1 MITTISLLPGITLRC
16 FSDNRF
22 KQSCLSVQF
31 LRPASKDEAS
41 MNALIPAV
49 LLRGCESAPDLRH
62 ITLRLDDLYGASVG
76 ALVRRIGDFQSTGLY
91 CSFISDRYTLEGD
104 KVLAPMISFL
114 GELLFQPVLDKG
126 VFRRDYVES
135 EKKNLIAAIQS
146 QKNDKRSYCVN
157 RLLSTMCK
165 ADPFGIPRLGE
176 AEWAA
181 PVESCQL
188 YAHYQKVLRES
199 RIELFYV
206 GEEAPQRVAENLK
219 KLFGSIDRCYVNPPE
234 QSDFHNSGRED
245 RTETMEIAQGKLA
258 MGFVTPI
265 TLRDPRLA
273 AMQVCNTILGAGMT
287 SKLFMN
293 IREKQSLCY
302 DIGSGYHSSKGI
314 LFVSAGIDCHKKD
327 HVKQEILNQ
336 LESMRQGDI
345 TQEELT
351 AAKQGLISGL
361 RGSHDSPGA
370 IEGYY
375 ATGAVSGLSWTPEK
389 YMEEISKVTARDVQE
404 AAQTLAL
411 HSVYFL
417 KGVK

>member
-1 MITTISLLPGITLRC
+1 
-16 FSDNRF
+16 
-22 KQSCLSVQF
+22 
-31 LRPASKDEAS
+31 

-49 LLRGCESAPDLRH
+49 LLRGCDSAPDLRH

-76 ALVRRIGDFQSTGLY
+76 ALVRRIGDYQATGLY
-91 CSFISDRYTLEGD
+91 CGFISDRYAMDGDAILE
-104 KVLAPMISFL
+104 PMISFL
-114 GELLFQPVLDKG
+114 GELLLQPVLESG
-126 VFRRDYVES
+126 VFRKDFVES

-157 RLLSTMCK
+157 RLLRTMCK

-181 PVESCQL
+181 PVESAQL
-188 YAHYQKVLRES
+188 YAHYQKVLKES
-199 RIELFYV
+199 RVELFYV
-206 GEEAPQRVAENLK
+206 GQAAPQRVAENLK
-219 KLFGSIDRCYVNPPE
+219 KLFSSIDRCYVNLPE
-234 QSDFHNSGRED
+234 QSDFHDGGKED

-265 TLRDPRLA
+265 TLRDDRLA

-302 DIGSGYHSSKGI
+302 DIGSGYHGSKGI
-314 LFVSAGIDCHKKD
+314 LFVSAGIDCDKKD
-327 HVKQEILNQ
+327 HVRQEILNQ
-336 LESMRQGDI
+336 LEAIRQGDI
-345 TQEELT
+345 SQEELL
-351 AAKQGLISGL
+351 AAKEGLISGL

-375 ATGAVSGLSWTPEK
+375 ATGAVSGLSWTPEQ
-389 YMEEISKVTARDVQE
+389 YMEEISKVTARQVQD
-404 AAQTLAL
+404 AAQTLEL

>member
-16 FSDNRF
+16 FNDNRF
-22 KQSCLSVQF
+22 KQGCMSIQF
-31 LRPASKDEAS
+31 LRPACKEEAA
-41 MNALIPAV
+41 MNALFPAV
-49 LLRGCESAPDLRH
+49 LLRGCDSAPDLRH

-76 ALVRRIGDFQSTGLY
+76 ALVRRIGDYQTTGLY
-91 CSFISDRYTLEGD
+91 CGFIADRYTMDGD
-104 KVLAPMISFL
+104 TVLAPMVQFL
-114 GELLFQPVLDKG
+114 QELFLQPVLENG
-126 VFRRDYVES
+126 VFREDFVES

-157 RLLSTMCK
+157 KLIRTMCK

-176 AEWAA
+176 AAWVEQITA
-181 PVESCQL
+181 PQL

-199 RIELFYV
+199 RVELFYV
-206 GEEAPQRVAENLK
+206 GEAEPEQVAK
-219 KLFGSIDRCYVNPPE
+219 HVKALFSGIDRNYVNLPA
-234 QSDFHNSGRED
+234 QSDFHDGGKED
-245 RTETMEIAQGKLA
+245 CVETMEIAQGKLA

-302 DIGSGYHSSKGI
+302 DIGSGYHGVKGI
-314 LFVSAGIDCHKKD
+314 LFVSAGIDCHKKE

-336 LESMRQGDI
+336 LEAIRQGDI
-345 TQEELT
+345 TQEELL
-351 AAKQGLISGL
+351 AAKQGLLSGL

-375 ATGAVSGLSWTPEK
+375 ATGVVSGLGWTPDK
-389 YMEEISKVTARDVQE
+389 YMEEISKVTAQQVQE
-404 AAQTLAL
+404 AAQTLQL

-417 KGVK
+417 EGVK

>member
-1 MITTISLLPGITLRC
+1 MITTIPLLPGITLRC

-22 KQSCLSVQF
+22 KQGCLSVQF
-31 LRPASKDEAS
+31 LRPASKEEAA

-49 LLRGCESAPDLRH
+49 LLRGCQSAPDLRH
-62 ITLRLDDLYGASVG
+62 ITLRLDDLYGASMG
-76 ALVRRIGDFQSTGLY
+76 ALVRRIGDFQATGLY
-91 CSFISDRYTLEGD
+91 CGFISDRYTLDGD

-114 GELLFQPVLDKG
+114 EEILLQPALDKG
-126 VFRRDYVES
+126 IFRKDYVES

-157 RLLSTMCK
+157 QLLQTMCK
-165 ADPFGIPRLGE
+165 DDPFGIPRLGE
-176 AEWAA
+176 ADWAKKVKA
-181 PVESCQL
+181 PAL

-199 RIELFYV
+199 RVELFYV
-206 GEEAPQRVAENLK
+206 GEADPETVAALLRQLFRRV
-219 KLFGSIDRCYVNPPE
+219 DRSYVNLPE
-234 QSDFHNSGRED
+234 QSDFHDGGRED

-273 AMQVCNTILGAGMT
+273 AAQVCNTILGAGMT

-302 DIGSGYHSSKGI
+302 DIGSGYYGSKGI
-314 LFVSAGIDCHKKD
+314 LFVSAGIDCDKKD

-336 LESMRQGDI
+336 LDAIRQGDI
-345 TQEELT
+345 TQEELL
-351 AAKQGLISGL
+351 AAKEGLISGL

-375 ATGAVSGLSWTPEK
+375 ATGAVSGLNWTPQQ
-389 YMEEISKVTARDVQE
+389 YMEEVAKITARQVQD
-404 AAQTLAL
+404 AAQTLQL

-417 KGVK
+417 KGGR

>member
-1 MITTISLLPGITLRC
+1 MITTISILPGITLRC

-22 KQSCLSVQF
+22 KQGCLSIQF
-31 LRPASKDEAS
+31 LRPSSREEAA

-49 LLRGCESAPDLRH
+49 LLRGCQSAPDLRH

-76 ALVRRIGDFQSTGLY
+76 ALVRRIGDYQATGLY
-91 CSFISDRYTLEGD
+91 CGFISDRYTMDGD
-104 KVLAPMISFL
+104 AVLAPMISFL
-114 GELLFQPVLDKG
+114 GELLLQPMLENG
-126 VFRRDYVES
+126 VFRKDFVES

-146 QKNDKRSYCVN
+146 QKNDKRAYCVN
-157 RLLSTMCK
+157 QLLRTMCK

-176 AEWAA
+176 AKWAESIEA
-181 PVESCQL
+181 PAL
-188 YAHYQKVLRES
+188 YTHYQKVLRES
-199 RIELFYV
+199 RVELFYV
-206 GEEAPQRVAENLK
+206 GEASPESVAELLK
-219 KLFGSIDRCYVNPPE
+219 KLFGSIDRSYVNLPA
-234 QSDFHNSGRED
+234 QSDFHDGGKED

-265 TLRDPRLA
+265 HLRDPRLA

-302 DIGSGYHSSKGI
+302 DIGSGYHGSKGI
-314 LFVSAGIDCHKKD
+314 LFVSAGIDCDKKE

-336 LESMRQGDI
+336 LEAIRQGDI
-345 TQEELT
+345 THEELL
-351 AAKQGLISGL
+351 AAKEGLISGL

-375 ATGAVSGLSWTPEK
+375 ATGAVSGLDWTPQR
-389 YMEEISKVTARDVQE
+389 YMEEISKVTAQDVQE
-404 AAQTLAL
+404 AAKTLLL

-417 KGVK
+417 EGVK